1 MKKVLVVILVLFILA
16 GLCAGGYFVY
26 TKVVKP
32 MLDEKTVQDE
42 DQVNALGDLL
52 DQGSN
57 ETVRFL

>member
-16 GLCAGGYFVY
+16 GLCAGGCFGY
-26 TKVVKP
+26 TKVVKS

-42 DQVNALGDLL
+42 EQVNALGDLL